1 CASTLRKKD
10 NMSLNMQINDE
21 DCIRYL
27 MREMDPSEEI
37 EFEREMMSNE
47 NLLIEVESLRSTYNK
62 VKKLP
67 LKQTPAEIL
76 NKVKEQAVSDQ
87 QKRLRS
93 SFKLIGWFGK
103 TVAVAA
109 TILLLISVS
118 VYFIDFGTLTSSPAQ
133 TTVISAGTVQPWV
146 DRNEIINISDRTDA
160 VQAQR
165 IGAEY
170 EKSYEKLI
178 PVNKV
183 DEPSNQRQ
191 GVLLT
196 SSPVNN

>member
-1 CASTLRKKD
+1 
-10 NMSLNMQINDE
+10 MQINDE

-76 NKVKEQAVSDQ
+76 NKVKEQALSDQ

>member
-1 CASTLRKKD
+1 MRKKD

-165 IGAEY
+165 IGVEY

>member
-1 CASTLRKKD
+1 MRKKD

-103 TVAVAA
+103 SVAVAA
-109 TILLLISVS
+109 TILLLISIS
-118 VYFIDFGTLTSSPAQ
+118 AYFIDFGTLTSSPAQ

-178 PVNKV
+178 PVDKV
-183 DEPSNQRQ
+183 DISSNQRQ

>member
-1 CASTLRKKD
+1 
-10 NMSLNMQINDE
+10 MQINDE

-47 NLLIEVESLRSTYNK
+47 NLLIEVESLRSTYNR
-62 VKKLP
+62 VRKLP

-76 NKVKEQAVSDQ
+76 KKVKEQAVYEQ
-87 QKRLRS
+87 QRQLRN

-103 TVAVAA
+103 TVAIAA

-118 VYFIDFGTLTSSPAQ
+118 VYFIDFGTLADPSDQ
-133 TTVISAGTVQPWV
+133 TTAISAGSVQPWV
-146 DRNEIINISDRTDA
+146 DRNEIIKISDRIDA

-170 EKSYEKLI
+170 DKSYEKLI

-183 DEPSNQRQ
+183 DAPSNQRQ

-196 SSPVNN
+196 SSSVNN

>member
-1 CASTLRKKD
+1 LRKKD

-103 TVAVAA
+103 SVAVAA
-109 TILLLISVS
+109 TILLLISIS
-118 VYFIDFGTLTSSPAQ
+118 TYFIDFGTLTSSPAQ

-178 PVNKV
+178 PVDKV
-183 DEPSNQRQ
+183 DISSNQRQ